1 MTIVIASRPRTR
13 QPPTQTTASAVGRQ
27 CHRVLAAEH
36 DVEQQALLAEALTML
51 FERYGKTTR
60 AQMLGTWRKA
70 RIP

>member
-1 MTIVIASRPRTR
+1 MGPGMDHRAKHRLTEAIRERPGTR
-13 QPPTQTTASAVGRQ
+13 P
-27 CHRVLAAEH
+27 
-36 DVEQQALLAEALTML
+36 DVEQQALLAEALNML